1 MIIQPGPSTQ
11 LLITQPDHAALAAAI
26 MRQWSADRFQGSP
39 RRADILVAIAEH
51 DNGWREVDAAP
62 LIERATGRVLDFIHA
77 PDAVR
82 QGVWPRGVER
92 LADTPYTAA
101 LVAQHAIEI
110 YARNRQESGWGP
122 FFAEMEAIRDR
133 HLQRAG
139 ADRETLDRDYFF
151 LRTGDLISLTFC
163 NVWTD
168 EQRLG
173 SGYTLRSRG
182 SELAVSPDPFAGRT
196 IPIAIAAVEVPAAP
210 FASEAAARDA
220 FACGRAVR
228 LTGILRGVDH
238 VS

>member
-1 MIIQPGPSTQ
+1 MIIQPGRSTQ
-11 LLITQPDHAALAAAI
+11 LLITQPDHAALAATI
-26 MRQWSADRFQGSP
+26 MRQWTSDGFEESS
-39 RRADILVAIAEH
+39 RRSDILVAIAEH

-62 LIERATGRVLDFIHA
+62 LVERATGRILDFIHA

-92 LADTPYTAA
+92 LANTPYAAA
-101 LVAQHAIEI
+101 LVAQHAVAI
-110 YARNRQESGWGP
+110 YARNRQESGWRP
-122 FFAEMEAIRDR
+122 FFAGMEAACER

-139 ADRETLDRDYFF
+139 VDRDTLGRDYFF
-151 LRTGDLISLTFC
+151 VRTGDLISLTFC

-173 SGYTLRSRG
+173 SGYTLRLRG
-182 SELAVSPDPFAGRT
+182 SELAISPDPFGGRT

-220 FACGRAVR
+220 FDRGGAVR
-228 LTGILRGVDH
+228 LTGTLRGVDH
-238 VS
+238 LP